1 MRNAA
6 HSFRWQ
12 LQKLKPQKL
21 IPKAY
26 SDFSRN
32 LETPKITS
40 HTEIIIIIMSTML
53 LSVYTHEQ
61 SSSPLADCRASPQE
75 LCSLSCWKTP
85 QAAWATGTWT
95 HTANNKLIIQHST
108 MKGSYYPWPEN
119 LVKTADKIFEIHP
132 ANKLSNHHYL
142 KFNSNKNNYSLWV
155 GAVHSNELVYKF
167 WMLWNKLPVLLYKIC
182 HWQMSIHTCM
192 YNNWRESR
200 TRVT

>member
-1 MRNAA
+1 
-6 HSFRWQ
+6 
-12 LQKLKPQKL
+12 
-21 IPKAY
+21 
-26 SDFSRN
+26 
-32 LETPKITS
+32 
-40 HTEIIIIIMSTML
+40 ML

-95 HTANNKLIIQHST
+95 HTANNKLIIQHLT

-142 KFNSNKNNYSLWV
+142 KFSSNKNNYSLWV

-182 HWQMSIHTCM
+182 HSGA
-192 YNNWRESR
+192 YPGGVL
-200 TRVT
+200 RVLEHPPQP